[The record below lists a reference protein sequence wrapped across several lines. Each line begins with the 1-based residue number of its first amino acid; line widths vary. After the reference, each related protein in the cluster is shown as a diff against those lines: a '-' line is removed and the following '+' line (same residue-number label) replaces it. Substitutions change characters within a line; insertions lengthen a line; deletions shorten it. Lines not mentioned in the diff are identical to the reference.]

1 MSIATE
7 TAAGARARGAR
18 SVGRP
23 WKVQEW
29 VRFGVG
35 AVLVGAMFYPTVW
48 MVLSAFKTDREIFRT
63 PFALPSVWRWE
74 NFAEAWELGRL
85 GSLYINSLL
94 VTASAVTLCVG
105 CATAAAFAFAR
116 LEFPFRR
123 TAYRVLLLGLLLP
136 PPTVAIPLFAQLRD
150 MGLLNT
156 LWALILP
163 GAAWSL
169 SLTVFLMRAYFNTV
183 RPDMEEAA
191 RIDGANTWQIF
202 TRVSVPMVWP
212 AMLTMIVLNTINIWN
227 ELLFALLFVVDE
239 DKRTLPVGLVR
250 FYGYHSTDYALV
262 FAALTITTI
271 PILIFYFLLQR
282 QVIAGLTAT
291 AMD

>member
-1 MSIATE
+1 VSTATE
-7 TAAGARARGAR
+7 RRR
-18 SVGRP
+18 SPG
-23 WKVQEW
+23 EW
-29 VRFGVG
+29 LQFGV
-35 AVLVGAMFYPTVW
+35 AIVLVGAMFYPTVW
-48 MVLSAFKTDREIFRT
+48 MVLSAFKTDREIFRM
-63 PFALPSVWRWE
+63 PFALPTVWRWE
-74 NFAEAWELGRL
+74 NFAEAWELGRM
-85 GSLYINSLL
+85 GTLYLNSLL
-94 VTASAVTLCVG
+94 VTSVAVTLCVG

-116 LEFPFRR
+116 LEFPGRR
-123 TAYRVLLLGLLLP
+123 IAYRVMLLGLLLP
-136 PPTVAIPLFAQLRD
+136 PPTVAIPLFSQLRD

-156 LWALILP
+156 PWALILP

-191 RIDGANTWQIF
+191 KIDGANTWQIF
-202 TRVSVPMVWP
+202 TRIAVPMVWP
-212 AMLTMIVLNTINIWN
+212 AMLTMIVINTINIWN

-262 FAALTITTI
+262 FAALTITTL
-271 PILIFYFLLQR
+271 PILILYFLLQR
-282 QVIAGLTAT
+282 HVIAGLTAT